1 MNISAVRS
9 IFSFLS
15 LNALLQI
22 YENQPVEFWD
32 SNQMMSHPKLTPI
45 FQSNQY
51 INLLA
56 GLATVILLDKKQK
69 LLMIN
74 SIVAGSS
81 VVIQDLNLLLP
92 KTMNMIAIYFSL
104 IALIVQLFQLLTIYY
119 DNLPSTTQR
128 IKQDILKEQ
137 KQIRKQHQRKVVS
150 SKKKEK
156 PQQKQQKSQ
165 QIYQIE
171 GIEQLQND
179 KSEIES
185 IENDFN
191 EFMKP
196 QSNDQTLTE
205 VETENLYEINHADLS
220 QISQTKEDPKLTF
233 QFKFKGEAS
242 TLNCTFDTFDSSM
255 SILNS
260 VYTQEQ
266 IKQIKIHL
274 LLNLYDENEDC
285 TCRLW
290 CLKKLL
296 ILN

>member
-56 GLATVILLDKKQK
+56 GLATVVLLDKKQK

-81 VVIQDLNLLLP
+81 IVIQDLNLLLP
-92 KTMNMIAIYFSL
+92 KTWNMITIYFSL
-104 IALIVQLFQLLTIYY
+104 IALIAQLFQLLTIYY
-119 DNLPSTTQR
+119 DNIPSTTSI
-128 IKQDILKEQ
+128 IKQDIFKEQ
-137 KQIRKQHQRKVVS
+137 KQIKKQRKMVS
-150 SKKKEK
+150 SKKKEQ
-156 PQQKQQKSQ
+156 PQLKKQKSK

-233 QFKFKGEAS
+233 QFKFKGEVS
-242 TLNCTFDTFDSSM
+242 TLHCTFDTFDSSM

-266 IKQIKIHL
+266 IKQIKTHL

-285 TCRLW
+285 SCRLW

>member
-9 IFSFLS
+9 IFSLLS
-15 LNALLQI
+15 LNALLQT

-32 SNQMMSHPKLTPI
+32 SNQMMSHPRLTPI

-56 GLATVILLDKKQK
+56 GLATLILIDKKQK
-69 LLMIN
+69 LLMTN
-74 SIVAGSS
+74 SILTGTS
-81 VVIQDLNLLLP
+81 VIIQDLNLFLP
-92 KTMNMIAIYFSL
+92 KTFNMITIYLSL
-104 IALIVQLFQLLTIYY
+104 IALIAQLFQLLSFYY
-119 DNLPSTTQR
+119 DNIQQTSQI
-128 IKQDILKEQ
+128 IKQDSFKEQ
-137 KQIRKQHQRKVVS
+137 KQIKKQNQRKMVL

-156 PQQKQQKSQ
+156 PLQKLQKSQ
-165 QIYQIE
+165 QTTQIE
-171 GIEQLQND
+171 VIEQVQYD
-179 KSEIES
+179 KSEVES

-191 EFMKP
+191 EFLKP
-196 QSNDQTLTE
+196 QSNDQTITE
-205 VETENLYEINHADLS
+205 METENLYEINHADLS

-233 QFKFKGEAS
+233 QLKFNGEVS
-242 TLNCTFDTFDSSM
+242 TLNCTFDTFDSTM

-260 VYTQEQ
+260 TYTLKQ

-274 LLNLYDENEDC
+274 LLNLYDENEDY